1 MEPPSTVH
9 SNRSVLGLLSA
20 VSLCFLLL
28 APNASAADAEGSGVS
43 EESEENAYQGP
54 EFEFTCIGEEP
65 RNSGVFIPPGDFSSI
80 GQNSQL
86 IRQEPTNHRAD
97 MPSGDMEKAA
107 YCWIWNP
114 NDYNITVEISAPS
127 VLSVYDLDHVDCQVY
142 SNEYLFWP
150 SYCTYGRWLI
160 VDGGH
165 FEFELEPF
173 EMVRQNWSISL
184 GARVASMPPGIHS
197 IDISAKVT
205 EYGDGDLECPDSC
218 STIIQPSKHELGSWW
233 KIDWEGG
240 YSQDGLH
247 CGYHYSVA
255 YSPSSQIADCNLEL
269 GGLDQYVHLSDLW
282 EFCSTEQKYGP
293 PEYRMGTEWGSG
305 QWVTTCEPS
314 IDSSW
319 RHLFSSSE
327 LDRALMFHAGFD
339 DREMGADI
347 SDMGA
352 GHWDNAECPGNSIDY
367 MLTPNYQGNVPPP
380 DIWQAD
386 IVVHGYSFSED
397 SWGESVGPSKL
408 LNLSELL
415 ESNETGTVVGID
427 LEQILTGAEHDYIF
441 IEWVLSKGGTEF
453 TSGIIGECL
462 TRSGITA
469 IEEIIDN
476 AKFTMGQSGNTI
488 ERMTNTVKFS
498 AAVNG
503 IVPILLFVAI
513 LAITILFVFMT
524 VFYKGKPAEKT
535 RPLVKGKDKPVP
547 LPVGLTTQGTIEE
560 SPEPQESTSSFWGVV
575 WFACFIFPPFLLL
588 AGPVYLVTRL
598 PKRADSS
605 DQSKHYLANQYEFSN
620 QAPIREAMPEDEDSE
635 QPDVPWWEIDK
646 LI

>member
-1 MEPPSTVH
+1 M
-9 SNRSVLGLLSA
+9 
-20 VSLCFLLL
+20 
-28 APNASAADAEGSGVS
+28 
-43 EESEENAYQGP
+43 
-54 EFEFTCIGEEP
+54 
-65 RNSGVFIPPGDFSSI
+65 
-80 GQNSQL
+80 
-86 IRQEPTNHRAD
+86 
-97 MPSGDMEKAA
+97 
-107 YCWIWNP
+107 
-114 NDYNITVEISAPS
+114 
-127 VLSVYDLDHVDCQVY
+127 
-142 SNEYLFWP
+142 
-150 SYCTYGRWLI
+150 
-160 VDGGH
+160 
-165 FEFELEPF
+165 
-173 EMVRQNWSISL
+173 
-184 GARVASMPPGIHS
+184 
-197 IDISAKVT
+197 
-205 EYGDGDLECPDSC
+205 
-218 STIIQPSKHELGSWW
+218 
-233 KIDWEGG
+233 
-240 YSQDGLH
+240 
-247 CGYHYSVA
+247 
-255 YSPSSQIADCNLEL
+255 
-269 GGLDQYVHLSDLW
+269 
-282 EFCSTEQKYGP
+282 
-293 PEYRMGTEWGSG
+293 
-305 QWVTTCEPS
+305 
-314 IDSSW
+314 
-319 RHLFSSSE
+319 
-327 LDRALMFHAGFD
+327 
-339 DREMGADI
+339 
-347 SDMGA
+347 
-352 GHWDNAECPGNSIDY
+352 
-367 MLTPNYQGNVPPP
+367 
-380 DIWQAD
+380 
-386 IVVHGYSFSED
+386 VHGYSFSED

-488 ERMTNTVKFS
+488 ERMTTTVKF
-498 AAVNG
+498 AAAGNG

-605 DQSKHYLANQYEFSN
+605 DQSKHYLANQYEFSIK
-620 QAPIREAMPEDEDSE
+620 APIREAMPEDEDSE